1 MARIYSGK
9 KGKHG
14 SKKPP
19 IKATPKWFKMK
30 KEEVED
36 LVIKLAKEKY
46 SSPVIGIILRDQY
59 AIPNTKFVTGKS
71 VAQIMKENKLYPN
84 LPEDMLNLLKKA
96 VILRQHLEKE
106 KADHLSQKGLQ
117 NLESKIRRLGK
128 YYSRKGMMPKNWK
141 YDPEQAKLV
150 VQK

>member
-19 IKATPKWFKMK
+19 VRASPKWFKMK
-30 KEEVED
+30 KEEVEG
-36 LVIKLAKEKY
+36 LIIKLAKERY
-46 SSPVIGIILRDQY
+46 SSAVIGTILRDQY
-59 AIPNTKFVTGKS
+59 AIPNVKIATGKS
-71 VAQIMKENKLYPN
+71 VAQIMKESKLYPN

-96 VILRQHLEKE
+96 VVLRQHLQRQR
-106 KADHLSQKGLQ
+106 ADHLSEKGLQ

-128 YYSRKGMMPKNWK
+128 YYSRNGVMPKDWK
-141 YDPEQAKLV
+141 YDPEKAKLI

>member
-1 MARIYSGK
+1 MARVYSGK

-19 IKATPKWFKMK
+19 VRAAPKWFKTK
-30 KEEVED
+30 KEEVEN
-36 LVIKLAKEKY
+36 LVVKLAKEKY
-46 SSPVIGIILRDQY
+46 SSSLIGTIMRDQY
-59 AIPNTKFVTGKS
+59 AVPNVKVVVGKS
-71 VAQIMKENKLYPN
+71 VAKIMKESKLYPD

-96 VILRQHLEKE
+96 VLLRQHLERQKS
-106 KADHLSQKGLQ
+106 DYHSQKGLQ

-128 YYSRKGMMPKNWK
+128 YYSRTGAMPKGWK
-141 YDPEQAKLV
+141 YDPEKAKLI